1 MKLLNSS
8 KVVLFIILFLLSV
21 FNIQAEEEVDIWKKN
36 KQTQPSKPDVEKKL
50 NDSDVYK
57 ANLKKNLNQQ
67 VQIQEEKFEEFEQA
81 KLYGLYDPGENDF
94 TINMWGN
101 TGAEEFTSI
110 IKRINKL
117 KLSRSAEEIFIK
129 TIFSNSYKPEKL
141 SEEMFANIKINWLI
155 DNNKE
160 DLIEEFL
167 KLNGEFVSK
176 GRLIQYLVD
185 RNIAKAN
192 IPDACKKVSFIDVK
206 IKDPYLEKFKIYCLV
221 FANKRNE
228 AQLQYDLL
236 KEQKLSN
243 EFFDDKINYL
253 LGLKEKDSGKVLD
266 NNLLNFYLSSIT
278 VENFNYEPND
288 KTKKTIW
295 DYLNASNLIKVENT
309 EDVQKIIDLE
319 KAANEN
325 KFDKNQIFEIYKQFK
340 FDLNTLITANSAYR
354 SLSGLESRAL
364 IYQKYLLAENIPS
377 QLSYLFLL
385 KDLFKKDKLSNVYSK
400 FLSDKLENIKTK
412 DIPEEFRD
420 TVAKNI
426 VKEKEYQE
434 GKIKFNDKVLHRS
447 KVLKYFIE
455 DDYSKSKAAKD
466 LKVVYKKIKKN
477 KNYFFS
483 AKDLAIVESLK
494 KDGVKVT
501 EDINFKK
508 FAERYSV
515 PKNLVDLANK
525 NQKGFL
531 ALKIVEIIGEDD
543 VKNLDSE
550 TIYFITNLLN
560 QVNLSQFRNTIIA
573 SALPLRV

>member
-1 MKLLNSS
+1 
-8 KVVLFIILFLLSV
+8 
-21 FNIQAEEEVDIWKKN
+21 
-36 KQTQPSKPDVEKKL
+36 
-50 NDSDVYK
+50 
-57 ANLKKNLNQQ
+57 
-67 VQIQEEKFEEFEQA
+67 
-81 KLYGLYDPGENDF
+81 
-94 TINMWGN
+94 
-101 TGAEEFTSI
+101 
-110 IKRINKL
+110 
-117 KLSRSAEEIFIK
+117 
-129 TIFSNSYKPEKL
+129 
-141 SEEMFANIKINWLI
+141 
-155 DNNKE
+155 
-160 DLIEEFL
+160 
-167 KLNGEFVSK
+167 
-176 GRLIQYLVD
+176 
-185 RNIAKAN
+185 
-192 IPDACKKVSFIDVK
+192 
-206 IKDPYLEKFKIYCLV
+206 
-221 FANKRNE
+221 
-228 AQLQYDLL
+228 
-236 KEQKLSN
+236 
-243 EFFDDKINYL
+243 
-253 LGLKEKDSGKVLD
+253 
-266 NNLLNFYLSSIT
+266 LSSIT

-288 KTKKTIW
+288 KTKKPIW
-295 DYLNASNLIKVENT
+295 DYLNASKLIKVENT
-309 EDVQKIIDLE
+309 EDVKKITDLE

-340 FDLNTLITANSAYR
+340 FELNTLITANSSYR

-364 IYQKYLLAENIPS
+364 IYQKYLLAENTTS

-400 FLSDKLENIKTK
+400 FLSDKLENIKAK
-412 DIPEEFRD
+412 DIPEEYKES
-420 TVAKNI
+420 VAKNI

-434 GKIKFNDKVLHRS
+434 GKIKFNDKILHRS

-525 NQKGFL
+525 NQKGYL

>member
-1 MKLLNSS
+1 
-8 KVVLFIILFLLSV
+8 
-21 FNIQAEEEVDIWKKN
+21 
-36 KQTQPSKPDVEKKL
+36 
-50 NDSDVYK
+50 
-57 ANLKKNLNQQ
+57 
-67 VQIQEEKFEEFEQA
+67 
-81 KLYGLYDPGENDF
+81 
-94 TINMWGN
+94 
-101 TGAEEFTSI
+101 
-110 IKRINKL
+110 
-117 KLSRSAEEIFIK
+117 
-129 TIFSNSYKPEKL
+129 
-141 SEEMFANIKINWLI
+141 MFANIKINWLI

-160 DLIEEFL
+160 NLIEEFL

-192 IPDACKKVSFIDVK
+192 ITDACKKISFIDVK

-236 KEQKLSN
+236 REQKLSN

-288 KTKKTIW
+288 KTKKPIW
-295 DYLNASNLIKVENT
+295 DYLNASKLIKVENT
-309 EDVQKIIDLE
+309 EDVKKITDLE

-340 FDLNTLITANSAYR
+340 FELNTLITANSSYR

-364 IYQKYLLAENIPS
+364 IYQKYLLAENTTS

-400 FLSDKLENIKTK
+400 FLSDKLENIKAK
-412 DIPEEFRD
+412 DIPEKYKE

-434 GKIKFNDKVLHRS
+434 GKIKFNDKILHRS

-466 LKVVYKKIKKN
+466 LKVVYKKIRKN

-525 NQKGFL
+525 NQKGYL

>member
-1 MKLLNSS
+1 M
-8 KVVLFIILFLLSV
+8 
-21 FNIQAEEEVDIWKKN
+21 
-36 KQTQPSKPDVEKKL
+36 
-50 NDSDVYK
+50 
-57 ANLKKNLNQQ
+57 
-67 VQIQEEKFEEFEQA
+67 
-81 KLYGLYDPGENDF
+81 
-94 TINMWGN
+94 
-101 TGAEEFTSI
+101 
-110 IKRINKL
+110 
-117 KLSRSAEEIFIK
+117 
-129 TIFSNSYKPEKL
+129 
-141 SEEMFANIKINWLI
+141 
-155 DNNKE
+155 
-160 DLIEEFL
+160 
-167 KLNGEFVSK
+167 
-176 GRLIQYLVD
+176 
-185 RNIAKAN
+185 
-192 IPDACKKVSFIDVK
+192 
-206 IKDPYLEKFKIYCLV
+206 
-221 FANKRNE
+221 
-228 AQLQYDLL
+228 
-236 KEQKLSN
+236 
-243 EFFDDKINYL
+243 
-253 LGLKEKDSGKVLD
+253 
-266 NNLLNFYLSSIT
+266 SSIT

-288 KTKKTIW
+288 KTKKPIW
-295 DYLNASNLIKVENT
+295 DYLNASKLIKVENT
-309 EDVQKIIDLE
+309 EDVKKITDLE

-340 FDLNTLITANSAYR
+340 FELNTLITANSSYR

-364 IYQKYLLAENIPS
+364 IYQKYLLAENTTS

-400 FLSDKLENIKTK
+400 FLSDKLENIKAK
-412 DIPEEFRD
+412 DIPEKYKE

-434 GKIKFNDKVLHRS
+434 GKIKFNDKILHRS

-466 LKVVYKKIKKN
+466 LKVVYKKIRKN

-525 NQKGFL
+525 NQKGYL

>member
-1 MKLLNSS
+1 
-8 KVVLFIILFLLSV
+8 
-21 FNIQAEEEVDIWKKN
+21 
-36 KQTQPSKPDVEKKL
+36 
-50 NDSDVYK
+50 
-57 ANLKKNLNQQ
+57 
-67 VQIQEEKFEEFEQA
+67 
-81 KLYGLYDPGENDF
+81 
-94 TINMWGN
+94 MWGN
-101 TGAEEFTSI
+101 TDAEEFTNI

-117 KLSRSAEEIFIK
+117 DLSRSAEEIFIK

-160 DLIEEFL
+160 NLIEEFL

-192 IPDACKKVSFIDVK
+192 ITDACKKISFIDVK

-236 KEQKLSN
+236 REQKLSN

-288 KTKKTIW
+288 KTKKPIW
-295 DYLNASNLIKVENT
+295 DYLNASKLIKVENT
-309 EDVQKIIDLE
+309 EDVKKITDLE

-340 FDLNTLITANSAYR
+340 FELNTLITANSSYR

-364 IYQKYLLAENIPS
+364 IYQKYLLAENTTS

-400 FLSDKLENIKTK
+400 FLSDKLENIKAK
-412 DIPEEFRD
+412 DIPEKYKEA
-420 TVAKNI
+420 VAKNI
-426 VKEKEYQE
+426 VKEKEYQL
-434 GKIKFNDKVLHRS
+434 KVRLNLMIKFYIDLRS
-447 KVLKYFIE
+447 
-455 DDYSKSKAAKD
+455 
-466 LKVVYKKIKKN
+466 
-477 KNYFFS
+477 
-483 AKDLAIVESLK
+483 
-494 KDGVKVT
+494 
-501 EDINFKK
+501 
-508 FAERYSV
+508 
-515 PKNLVDLANK
+515 
-525 NQKGFL
+525 
-531 ALKIVEIIGEDD
+531 
-543 VKNLDSE
+543 
-550 TIYFITNLLN
+550 
-560 QVNLSQFRNTIIA
+560 
-573 SALPLRV
+573 